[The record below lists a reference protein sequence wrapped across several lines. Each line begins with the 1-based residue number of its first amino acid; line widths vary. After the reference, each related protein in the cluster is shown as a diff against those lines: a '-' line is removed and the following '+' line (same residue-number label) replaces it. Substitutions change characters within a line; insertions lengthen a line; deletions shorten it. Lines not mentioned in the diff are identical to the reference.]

1 MLTGLT
7 RELRWR
13 DVADELP
20 QKVQY
25 LLVAHLTPDYNSLSV
40 GDRVPMCGDVPR
52 CRSAYWNG
60 REFMTTESPYY
71 PLHTVTHWMPY
82 PETPDVDDM
91 RRVYAEVVGGA

>member
-13 DVADELP
+13 DVRDETP

-25 LLVAHLTPDYNSLSV
+25 LLIAHLTPDAN
-40 GDRVPMCGDVPR
+40 GDQISHRVAS
-52 CRSAYWNG
+52 CRAAYWNG

-71 PLHTVTHWMPY
+71 PLQMVTHWMPY
-82 PETPDVDDM
+82 PETPNEDDM
-91 RRVYAEVVGGA
+91 RHVYADVAGGG